1 MLSCDRR
8 VTLVYI
14 GLDEERRAW
23 DFGLRVVGAT
33 HVCHGVS
40 DEVGRNHFCASQ
52 ISCDCL

>member
-14 GLDEERRAW
+14 GPDEERRAW
-23 DFGLRVVGAT
+23 GFGLRVVGAA

-40 DEVGRNHFCASQ
+40 DEVGRNHLCVFQ

>member
-23 DFGLRVVGAT
+23 DFGLRVVGAA

-40 DEVGRNHFCASQ
+40 DEVGRNHLCASQ
-52 ISCDCL
+52 ISGDCL